1 MLRRGWTRRIHA
13 ILGLVSAFN
22 LILLISTGFLLQHR
36 DTLRLD
42 EHSIS
47 RKLLPSGYRTEDL
60 RPTVRADIVI
70 TDLHSGRLLGTTGA
84 LVLDAVTIVWLVM
97 LVTGLV
103 MYFSRSRSKG
113 NGANGQEGR

>member
-22 LILLISTGFLLQHR
+22 LLLLISTGFLLQHR
-36 DTLRLD
+36 EILRLD
-42 EHSIS
+42 EHSMS
-47 RKLLPSGYRTEDL
+47 RKFLPSGYRTED
-60 RPTVRADIVI
+60 PGSAVRADIVI

-84 LVLDAVTIVWLVM
+84 FALDAVTLVWLVM
-97 LVTGLV
+97 LATGLI

-113 NGANGQEGR
+113 NGTNGQ